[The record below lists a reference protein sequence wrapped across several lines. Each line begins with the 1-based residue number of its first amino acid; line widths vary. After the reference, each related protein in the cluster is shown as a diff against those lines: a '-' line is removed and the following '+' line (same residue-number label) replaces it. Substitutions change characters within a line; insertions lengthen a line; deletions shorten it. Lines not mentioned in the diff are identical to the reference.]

1 MNSYLPGCTAF
12 KFCFTWF
19 EVFRNV
25 NAIGHAESL
34 LYDSSLHF
42 LNSSA
47 AVLCLW
53 AFTVLGWTKQS
64 GLFSGSSSV
73 HFIWKVSL
81 KELYLGIAVETAED
95 WDSGFGTKLW
105 RWAEDIPREWVI
117 SLWSHSHH
125 LWVDVEA
132 LPSTVLLVIRQRINT
147 AMSGKS
153 DTSPCSSNFILKYW
167 HPLLLHPGGMESLII
182 KSKCDGT

>member
-1 MNSYLPGCTAF
+1 MCMQLDMLRACYMTRVCTF
-12 KFCFTWF
+12 WTVVLLFCVC
-19 EVFRNV
+19 EL
-25 NAIGHAESL
+25 SL
-34 LYDSSLHF
+34 FWGEQNNQDCSQV
-42 LNSSA
+42 
-47 AVLCLW
+47 AVL
-53 AFTVLGWTKQS
+53 FT
-64 GLFSGSSSV
+64 SSERSP
-73 HFIWKVSL
+73 WRNCTG
-81 KELYLGIAVETAED
+81 GIAVETAED

-153 DTSPCSSNFILKYW
+153 DTSLCNSNFILKYW
-167 HPLLLHPGGMESLII
+167 HPLPLHPGGMESLII